1 MARTARL
8 LVAVLAVAGLAGCAA
23 VGSGSGSP
31 VATAAVDLPPSYR
44 FEPAAIM
51 VPAGTTVTW
60 SNHDNFSHSVRFL
73 DDRLPGE
80 PMLMQP
86 GASATFTFSDAGTYA
101 YECHLHPRDMTG
113 SVTVTP

>member
-1 MARTARL
+1 MARTAHV
-8 LVAVLAVAGLAGCAA
+8 LVAVLGLVGLVGCAA
-23 VGSGSGSP
+23 AGSDSPSP

-44 FEPAAIM
+44 FEPVAIA
-51 VPAGTTVTW
+51 VPVGTTVTW

-73 DDRLPGE
+73 DDGLPAE
-80 PMLMQP
+80 PMLMEP
-86 GASATFTFSDAGTYA
+86 GASATFTFGDPGTFA